1 MLTPLKGFLNI
12 SINKAGIQ
20 KSVEA
25 ARVCFFWGGIIKEIF
40 NQEAAEKSKAIRF
53 KNGILTVAVLSSTL
67 AQEFN
72 FKERE
77 IKEKINEKLGGEKVR
92 KIRFEV

>member
-1 MLTPLKGFLNI
+1 MLSPLKNFLNK

-25 ARVCFFWGGIIKEIF
+25 ARACFLWGGIIEEIF

-53 KNGILTVAVLSSTL
+53 RNGILTVAVLSSTL

-77 IKEKINEKLGGEKVR
+77 IKEKINEKLGKEGVR
-92 KIRFEV
+92 KIRFEI

>member
-1 MLTPLKGFLNI
+1 MLAPLKNFLNK
-12 SINKAGIQ
+12 SINKAGI
-20 KSVEA
+20 KRSVEA
-25 ARVCFFWGGIIKEIF
+25 ARVCFFWEGIIKEIF
-40 NQEAAEKSKAIRF
+40 NQEAVEKSKAIRF
-53 KNGILTVAVLSSTL
+53 RNGILTVAVLNSTL

-77 IKEKINEKLGGEKVR
+77 IKRKINEKLGGEKVR

>member
-1 MLTPLKGFLNI
+1 MLSPLKSFLNR

-25 ARVCFFWGGIIKEIF
+25 ARVCFFWEGIIKEIF

-53 KNGILTVAVLSSTL
+53 RNGILTVAVLSSTL

-77 IKEKINEKLGGEKVR
+77 IKRKINEKLGGEKVR

>member
-1 MLTPLKGFLNI
+1 MLFPLKNFLNK
-12 SINKAGIQ
+12 SINKAGIG

-25 ARVCFFWGGIIKEIF
+25 ARACFFWEGIIKEIF

-53 KNGILTVAVLSSTL
+53 RNGILTVAVLSSTL

-77 IKEKINEKLGGEKVR
+77 IKEKINEKLGGERVR
-92 KIRFEV
+92 KIRFEI